1 MYQVLTHT
9 LLFLGPPLCQVCHAP
24 HMCAHTHAHTHT
36 HTHTHTRLDTIGGE
50 GRGGHYIHSLTHTRG
65 DKSHIPP
72 LQVTPHTHNG
82 VGIRRHIFYKHCALI
97 SVAQY
102 RQSPTCVILL
112 LMAAFGRHLAGNCG
126 QLVYSCW
133 LAMTTGTNNV

>member
-1 MYQVLTHT
+1 MILRSWLVSG
-9 LLFLGPPLCQVCHAP
+9 FD
-24 HMCAHTHAHTHT
+24 AHFALPGSSTVSSLPRTTHAHA

-50 GRGGHYIHSLTHTRG
+50 GRGGYYIHSLTHTRG
-65 DKSHIPP
+65 DKSHIP

-82 VGIRRHIFYKHCALI
+82 AGIRRHIFYKHCALI

-102 RQSPTCVILL
+102 RQSPTCVRLL

-133 LAMTTGTNNV
+133 LAMTT